1 MTLAFE
7 DRREQSCLAATPNC
21 RPAVACLVHAT
32 FVKHL
37 SCQRPVLASICK
49 IVFRVS
55 GEGKSFCAE
64 HLTELTANLT
74 GKPSQSWIGDWW
86 EGRRVACLVS
96 DLNGL
101 TQSQSCPRRLK
112 YARSDSFSCAQNLL
126 NPSFPPRFARSH
138 LDPPSFA
145 LLHAIPHNFAQ
156 IRKVALSLA
165 QTRSIKFV
173 ICIEADPFCHIHTR
187 TDLYSFC

>member
-49 IVFRVS
+49 IVFRVR

-101 TQSQSCPRRLK
+101 TQSLSCPFVNDRCQACNDCWQLVI
-112 YARSDSFSCAQNLL
+112 FSLIFQPLYRDFRKA
-126 NPSFPPRFARSH
+126 AMWSH
-138 LDPPSFA
+138 SA
-145 LLHAIPHNFAQ
+145 
-156 IRKVALSLA
+156 
-165 QTRSIKFV
+165 
-173 ICIEADPFCHIHTR
+173 
-187 TDLYSFC
+187 